1 MDTARR
7 FCTHVVR
14 FVSTVAMDP
23 HLYFEQKWTA
33 EIAASESRDDLLR
46 RMDQLVAWVDAA
58 GLSESQLRRLDSVLT
73 ADGLP
78 TFSGMR
84 DGRTRPAAKE

>member
-1 MDTARR
+1 METARR

-14 FVSTVAMDP
+14 FVSTIAMDP

-33 EIAASESRDDLLR
+33 EIAAIESRDDLLR
-46 RMDQLVAWVDAA
+46 CLDRLVAWVDAA
-58 GLSESQLRRLDSVLT
+58 GLSGSQARRLDAALT

-78 TFSGMR
+78 TVAGMR
-84 DGRTRPAAKE
+84 DDRSRAAAKE